1 MNNPFLNRLA
11 NILDGLP
18 PYQLSHEASYYNA
31 FNRHDHTDVEPV
43 LDHLDHFF
51 MTGDVRDN
59 DFEPSWIP
67 WEGDTCGNL
76 EAWAALT
83 AAREQDIPLPLSQ
96 EAVARIAAEALGLPE
111 PPAGTVL
118 LTSLSPIL
126 NPACLLGR
134 FDAITPQ
141 HTASVLRACAD
152 GQSPVEAWNHVSLNI
167 RNQRLLELAD
177 MVKDLPSTSHNHF
190 QAVDELWTPRDLRSH
205 LSTLILD
212 PSQSLPF
219 VMNDGSWGGNLA
231 LWTLSRFGDH
241 VTNHLSNTDPDQAR
255 HIAGMV
261 LGLTYKEATA
271 LFCGLL
277 APDMVHPVTNEIYLT
292 VVTRDTPSTS
302 RNLKLLAVGAMPP
315 AEWNHVK
322 DILAICSLPTWTTP

>member
-18 PYQLSHEASYYNA
+18 PYQLSHEANSSDAYAETNTEIDA
-31 FNRHDHTDVEPV
+31 KPV

-83 AAREQDIPLPLSQ
+83 AAHEQDIPLPLSQ
-96 EAVARIAAEALGLPE
+96 EAVARIAAEALSLPE
-111 PPAGTVL
+111 PPAGTIL

-126 NPACLLGR
+126 NPVCLLGR

-141 HTASVLRACAD
+141 HAASVLRACAD

-177 MVKDLPSTSHNHF
+177 MVKDLPSTSDDHF
-190 QAVDELWTPRDLRSH
+190 QTVDELWSPRDLRSH
-205 LSTLILD
+205 LSTLILE
-212 PSQSLPF
+212 PSRGLPF
-219 VMNDGSWGGNLA
+219 VMNDGSWGGNLT

-241 VTNHLSNTDPDQAR
+241 VTSHLGNTDPHQAR

-277 APDMVHPVTNEIYLT
+277 VPDMDHPVTNQIYPAVGT
-292 VVTRDTPSTS
+292 HDAPSTN
-302 RNLKLLAVGAMPP
+302 RNLKLLAAGAMPP
-315 AEWNHVK
+315 AGWNHVEE
-322 DILAICSLPTWTTP
+322 ILAICSLRT

>member
-1 MNNPFLNRLA
+1 MPSQSFTD
-11 NILDGLP
+11 LD
-18 PYQLSHEASYYNA
+18 S
-31 FNRHDHTDVEPV
+31 
-43 LDHLDHFF
+43 FF
-51 MTGDVRDN
+51 MTGDVRDS

-67 WEGDTCGNL
+67 WKGDTCGNL

-141 HTASVLRACAD
+141 HAASVLRACAD

-167 RNQRLLELAD
+167 RNQRLLELAG
-177 MVKDLPSTSHNHF
+177 MVKDLPSTSDDHF
-190 QAVDELWTPRDLRSH
+190 PTVDELWTPRDLRSH

-212 PSQSLPF
+212 PSQGLPF

-231 LWTLSRFGDH
+231 LWTLSRFGDY
-241 VTNHLSNTDPDQAR
+241 VENHLGEIYPNQTR
-255 HIAGMV
+255 HAAGMV
-261 LGLTYKEATA
+261 LGLTYLEAA
-271 LFCGLL
+271 VLFFGSL
-277 APDMVHPVTNEIYLT
+277 APDMDRPTTQKTYST
-292 VVTRDTPSTS
+292 VMTRDAPSTS
-302 RNLKLLAVGAMPP
+302 RNLKLLATGTMPP
-315 AEWNHVK
+315 IEWGEVE
-322 DILAICSLPTWTTP
+322 DFLDMT

>member
-18 PYQLSHEASYYNA
+18 PYQLSHEANSSDAYAETNTEIDA
-31 FNRHDHTDVEPV
+31 KPV

-96 EAVARIAAEALGLPE
+96 EAIAKIAAEALGLPE

-118 LTSLSPIL
+118 TTSLSPIL

-134 FDAITPQ
+134 FEAITPQ
-141 HTASVLRACAD
+141 HAASVLRACAD
-152 GQSPVEAWNHVSLNI
+152 RQSPVEAWNHVSLNI

-177 MVKDLPSTSHNHF
+177 IVKNLPSTSDDHF
-190 QAVDELWTPRDLRSH
+190 QTVDELWWTPRDLRSH

-212 PSQSLPF
+212 PSRGLPF

-231 LWTLSRFGDH
+231 LWTLSRFGDY
-241 VTNHLSNTDPDQAR
+241 VENHLGEIYPNQTR
-255 HIAGMV
+255 HAAGMV
-261 LGLTYKEATA
+261 LGLTYLEATV
-271 LFCGLL
+271 LFFGSL
-277 APDMVHPVTNEIYLT
+277 APDMDRPATQKTYPT
-292 VVTRDTPSTS
+292 VMTRDAPSTS
-302 RNLKLLAVGAMPP
+302 RNLKLLATGAMPP
-315 AEWNHVK
+315 IEWGEVE
-322 DILAICSLPTWTTP
+322 DFLDMT

>member
-18 PYQLSHEASYYNA
+18 PYQLSHEASYCDAHY
-31 FNRHDHTDVEPV
+31 RDVETGMAIDAKPV
-43 LDHLDHFF
+43 LHDLDSFF
-51 MTGDVRDN
+51 MTGDVRDS

-67 WEGDTCGNL
+67 WEGNTCGNL

-134 FDAITPQ
+134 FDAVTPQ
-141 HTASVLRACAD
+141 HAASVLRACAD

-167 RNQRLLELAD
+167 RNQRLLELAG
-177 MVKDLPSTSHNHF
+177 MVKDLPSTSDDHF
-190 QAVDELWTPRDLRSH
+190 PTVDELWTPRDLRSH

-212 PSQSLPF
+212 PSQGLPF

-231 LWTLSRFGDH
+231 LWTLSRFGDY
-241 VTNHLSNTDPDQAR
+241 VENHLGEIYPNQTR
-255 HIAGMV
+255 HAAGMV
-261 LGLTYKEATA
+261 LGLTYLEAA
-271 LFCGLL
+271 VLFFGSL
-277 APDMVHPVTNEIYLT
+277 APDMDRPTTQKTYST
-292 VVTRDTPSTS
+292 VMTRDAPSTS
-302 RNLKLLAVGAMPP
+302 RNLKLLATGTMPP
-315 AEWNHVK
+315 IEWGEVE
-322 DILAICSLPTWTTP
+322 DFLDMT

>member
-18 PYQLSHEASYYNA
+18 PYQLSHEASYCDAHY
-31 FNRHDHTDVEPV
+31 RDVETGMAIDAKPV
-43 LDHLDHFF
+43 LHDLDRFF
-51 MTGDVRDN
+51 MTGDARDS

-67 WEGDTCGNL
+67 WKGDTCGNL

-134 FDAITPQ
+134 CDAVTPQ
-141 HTASVLRACAD
+141 HAASVLRACAD

-177 MVKDLPSTSHNHF
+177 IVQDLPSTDSDDYP
-190 QAVDELWTPRDLRSH
+190 AVDMFWTKDLRSQ
-205 LSTLILD
+205 LSTLTLD
-212 PSQSLPF
+212 PLSNVPIL
-219 VMNDGSWGGNLA
+219 MKDGSWGGNLA
-231 LWTLSRFGDH
+231 LWTLSRFGDY
-241 VTNHLSNTDPDQAR
+241 VENHLGEIYPNHAR
-255 HIAGMV
+255 HAAGMV
-261 LGLTYKEATA
+261 LGLTYLEATV
-271 LFCGLL
+271 LFYGSL
-277 APDMVHPVTNEIYLT
+277 APDMDRFAATHEIYKT
-292 VVTRDTPSTS
+292 VMTRDAPSTS
-302 RNLKLLAVGAMPP
+302 RNLKLLATGAMPP
-315 AEWNHVK
+315 IEWDEIE
-322 DILAICSLPTWTTP
+322 DILGAT

>member
-43 LDHLDHFF
+43 LDRLDSFF
-51 MTGDVRDN
+51 MTGDLRDS

-67 WEGDTCGNL
+67 WEGNTSGNL

-96 EAVARIAAEALGLPE
+96 EAIAKIAAEALGLPE

-118 LTSLSPIL
+118 TTSQSPIL

-134 FDAITPQ
+134 FEAITPQ
-141 HTASVLRACAD
+141 HAASVLRACTD
-152 GQSPVEAWNHVSLNI
+152 RQSPVEAWNHVSLNI

-177 MVKDLPSTSHNHF
+177 IVKDLPSTSDDHF
-190 QAVDELWTPRDLRSH
+190 QTVDELWWTPRDLRSH

-212 PSQSLPF
+212 PSRGLPF

-231 LWTLSRFGDH
+231 LWALSRFGNH
-241 VTNHLSNTDPDQAR
+241 VTKHLGNTDPDQVR
-255 HIAGMV
+255 HVAGMV

-277 APDMVHPVTNEIYLT
+277 APDMDHPVTNEYPT
-292 VVTRDTPSTS
+292 VMTRDAPSTS
-302 RNLKLLAVGAMPP
+302 RNLKLLAIGAMPP
-315 AEWNHVK
+315 AKWDDVEE
-322 DILAICSLPTWTTP
+322 ILVRT

>member
-18 PYQLSHEASYYNA
+18 PYQLSHEASYCDAYAETNTEI
-31 FNRHDHTDVEPV
+31 DTKPV

-83 AAREQDIPLPLSQ
+83 AACEQDIPLPLTQ
-96 EAVARIAAEALGLPE
+96 EAIAKIAAEALVLPE
-111 PPAGTVL
+111 PPAGTIL

-141 HTASVLRACAD
+141 HAASVLRACAD

-177 MVKDLPSTSHNHF
+177 IVQNLPSTNSDNF
-190 QAVDELWTPRDLRSH
+190 PAVDTFWTTQELRSQ
-205 LSTLILD
+205 LSTLTLD
-212 PSQSLPF
+212 PLSSVPIL
-219 VMNDGSWGGNLA
+219 MKDGSWGGNLA
-231 LWTLSRFGDH
+231 LWTLSRFGDY
-241 VTNHLSNTDPDQAR
+241 VENHLGEIYPNQTR
-255 HIAGMV
+255 HAAGMV
-261 LGLTYKEATA
+261 LGLTYLEATV
-271 LFCGLL
+271 LFFGSL
-277 APDMVHPVTNEIYLT
+277 APDMDRPTTQETYPT
-292 VVTRDTPSTS
+292 VMTRDASSTS
-302 RNLKLLAVGAMPP
+302 RNLRFLAVGAMPP
-315 AEWNHVK
+315 IAWGEVE
-322 DILAICSLPTWTTP
+322 DFLDMT

>member
-1 MNNPFLNRLA
+1 MPSQSLTD
-11 NILDGLP
+11 LD
-18 PYQLSHEASYYNA
+18 S
-31 FNRHDHTDVEPV
+31 
-43 LDHLDHFF
+43 FF
-51 MTGDVRDN
+51 MTGDVRDS

-141 HTASVLRACAD
+141 HAASVLRACAD

-167 RNQRLLELAD
+167 RNQRLLELAGHGERPPQH
-177 MVKDLPSTSHNHF
+177 KRRPLPGRRHSG
-190 QAVDELWTPRDLRSH
+190 LPRDLRSH

-212 PSQSLPF
+212 PSQ
-219 VMNDGSWGGNLA
+219 A
-231 LWTLSRFGDH
+231 CRLS
-241 VTNHLSNTDPDQAR
+241 
-255 HIAGMV
+255 
-261 LGLTYKEATA
+261 
-271 LFCGLL
+271 
-277 APDMVHPVTNEIYLT
+277 
-292 VVTRDTPSTS
+292 
-302 RNLKLLAVGAMPP
+302 
-315 AEWNHVK
+315 
-322 DILAICSLPTWTTP
+322 

>member
-18 PYQLSHEASYYNA
+18 PYQLSHEASYCDAHYRN
-31 FNRHDHTDVEPV
+31 VETGMAIDAKPV

-51 MTGDVRDN
+51 MTGDVRDS

-67 WEGDTCGNL
+67 WKSDTCGNL

-96 EAVARIAAEALGLPE
+96 EAVARIAAEALAFPE

-141 HTASVLRACAD
+141 HAASVLRACAD

-177 MVKDLPSTSHNHF
+177 IVQNLPSTNSDNF
-190 QAVDELWTPRDLRSH
+190 PAVDTFWTTQELRSQ
-205 LSTLILD
+205 LSTLTLD
-212 PSQSLPF
+212 PLSSVPIL
-219 VMNDGSWGGNLA
+219 MKDGSWGGNLA
-231 LWTLSRFGDH
+231 LWTLSRFGDY
-241 VTNHLSNTDPDQAR
+241 VENHLGEIYPNQTR
-255 HIAGMV
+255 HAAGMV
-261 LGLTYKEATA
+261 LGLTYLEATV
-271 LFCGLL
+271 LFFGSL
-277 APDMVHPVTNEIYLT
+277 APDMDRPTTQKTYST
-292 VVTRDTPSTS
+292 VMTRDAPSTS
-302 RNLKLLAVGAMPP
+302 RNLKLLATGTMPP
-315 AEWNHVK
+315 IEWGEVE
-322 DILAICSLPTWTTP
+322 DFLDMT

>member
-18 PYQLSHEASYYNA
+18 PYQLSHEASYYDA
-31 FNRHDHTDVEPV
+31 FYRYVKTDDEPV
-43 LDHLDHFF
+43 LHRLDSFF
-51 MTGDVRDN
+51 MTGDIRDS
-59 DFEPSWIP
+59 DFQPSWIS
-67 WEGDTCGNL
+67 WYNIVCGNL

-96 EAVARIAAEALGLPE
+96 EAVAKIAAEALDLPE
-111 PPAGTVL
+111 PPAETVL
-118 LTSLSPIL
+118 TTSQSPIL

-141 HTASVLRACAD
+141 HAASVLRACAD

-177 MVKDLPSTSHNHF
+177 MVKDLPSTSDDHF

-212 PSQSLPF
+212 PSRGLPF

-231 LWTLSRFGDH
+231 LWALSRFGNH
-241 VTNHLSNTDPDQAR
+241 VTNHLGNTDPDQVR

-277 APDMVHPVTNEIYLT
+277 APDMDHPVTNETYPT
-292 VVTRDTPSTS
+292 VMTRDAPSTS

-315 AEWNHVK
+315 AEWDDVEE
-322 DILAICSLPTWTTP
+322 ILART

>member
-18 PYQLSHEASYYNA
+18 PYQLSHEASYCDAHY
-31 FNRHDHTDVEPV
+31 RDVETGMAIDAKPV
-43 LDHLDHFF
+43 LDRLDSFF
-51 MTGDVRDN
+51 MTGDVRDS

-67 WEGDTCGNL
+67 WKGDTCGNL

-141 HTASVLRACAD
+141 HAASVLRACAD

-167 RNQRLLELAD
+167 RNQRLLELAG
-177 MVKDLPSTSHNHF
+177 MVKDLPSTSDDHF
-190 QAVDELWTPRDLRSH
+190 PTVDELWTPRDLRSH

-212 PSQSLPF
+212 PSQGLPF

-231 LWTLSRFGDH
+231 LWTLSRFGDY
-241 VTNHLSNTDPDQAR
+241 VENHLGEIYPNQTR
-255 HIAGMV
+255 HAAGMV
-261 LGLTYKEATA
+261 LGLTYLEAA
-271 LFCGLL
+271 VLFFGSL
-277 APDMVHPVTNEIYLT
+277 APDMDRPTTQKTYST
-292 VVTRDTPSTS
+292 VMTRDAPSTS
-302 RNLKLLAVGAMPP
+302 RNLKLLATGTMPP
-315 AEWNHVK
+315 IEWGEVE
-322 DILAICSLPTWTTP
+322 DFLDMT

>member
-18 PYQLSHEASYYNA
+18 PYQLSHEASYCDAHY
-31 FNRHDHTDVEPV
+31 RDVETGMAIDAKPV
-43 LDHLDHFF
+43 LHNLDRFF
-51 MTGDVRDN
+51 MTGDVRDS

-67 WEGDTCGNL
+67 WEGNTCGNL

-96 EAVARIAAEALGLPE
+96 EAVARIAAEALDLPE

-134 FDAITPQ
+134 FDAVTPQ
-141 HTASVLRACAD
+141 HAASVLRACAD

-177 MVKDLPSTSHNHF
+177 MVKDLPSTSDDHF
-190 QAVDELWTPRDLRSH
+190 PTVDELWTPHDLRSH

-212 PSQSLPF
+212 PSQGLPF
-219 VMNDGSWGGNLA
+219 VMNDGSWGWQPGPLDPQPLRGLRRKPPGRDLPQPDKTRCRHGPWTHLPGSHSA
-231 LWTLSRFGDH
+231 LLRPARSGHGPPCNQRDISDGR
-241 VTNHLSNTDPDQAR
+241 DP
-255 HIAGMV
+255 
-261 LGLTYKEATA
+261 
-271 LFCGLL
+271 
-277 APDMVHPVTNEIYLT
+277 
-292 VVTRDTPSTS
+292 
-302 RNLKLLAVGAMPP
+302 
-315 AEWNHVK
+315 
-322 DILAICSLPTWTTP
+322 

>member
-18 PYQLSHEASYYNA
+18 PYQLSHEASYCDAHY
-31 FNRHDHTDVEPV
+31 RDVETGTAIDAKPV
-43 LDHLDHFF
+43 LDHLDRFF
-51 MTGDVRDN
+51 MTGDVRDS

-67 WEGDTCGNL
+67 WEGNTCGNL

-96 EAVARIAAEALGLPE
+96 EAVARIAAEALDLPE

-134 FDAITPQ
+134 FDAVTPQ
-141 HTASVLRACAD
+141 HAASVLRACAD

-177 MVKDLPSTSHNHF
+177 MVKDLPSTSDDHF
-190 QAVDELWTPRDLRSH
+190 QTVDELWTPHDLRSH

-212 PSQSLPF
+212 PSQGLPF

-231 LWTLSRFGDH
+231 LWTLSRFGDY
-241 VTNHLSNTDPDQAR
+241 VENHLGEIYPNQTR
-255 HIAGMV
+255 HAAGMV
-261 LGLTYKEATA
+261 LGLTYLEATV
-271 LFCGLL
+271 LFFGSL
-277 APDMVHPVTNEIYLT
+277 APDMDRPTTQKTYST
-292 VVTRDTPSTS
+292 VMTRDAPSTS
-302 RNLKLLAVGAMPP
+302 RNLKLLATGTMPP
-315 AEWNHVK
+315 IEWDEVE
-322 DILAICSLPTWTTP
+322 DFLDMT

>member
-1 MNNPFLNRLA
+1 M
-11 NILDGLP
+11 D
-18 PYQLSHEASYYNA
+18 
-31 FNRHDHTDVEPV
+31 
-43 LDHLDHFF
+43 
-51 MTGDVRDN
+51 
-59 DFEPSWIP
+59 
-67 WEGDTCGNL
+67 
-76 EAWAALT
+76 
-83 AAREQDIPLPLSQ
+83 
-96 EAVARIAAEALGLPE
+96 LPE
-111 PPAGTVL
+111 PPAETVL
-118 LTSLSPIL
+118 TTSQSPIL

-141 HTASVLRACAD
+141 HAASVLRACAD

-177 MVKDLPSTSHNHF
+177 MVKDLPSTSDDHF

-212 PSQSLPF
+212 PSRGLPF

-231 LWTLSRFGDH
+231 LWALSRFGNH
-241 VTNHLSNTDPDQAR
+241 VTNHLGNTDPDQVR

-277 APDMVHPVTNEIYLT
+277 APDMDHPVTNETYPT
-292 VVTRDTPSTS
+292 VMTRDAPSTS

-315 AEWNHVK
+315 AEWDDVEE
-322 DILAICSLPTWTTP
+322 ILART